1 MEIKVGDVVRLRK
14 MHPCGSDQWRVVR
27 VGADIKIKCQG
38 CNHQVLLERRIFERK
53 VKAFVPQGIAIDIK
67 DNIS

>member
-53 VKAFVPQGIAIDIK
+53 VKAFVPQV
-67 DNIS
+67 